1 MLGELSPWHLLILA
15 AVVLVLF
22 GAKKLP
28 DSARSLGRAMRIFKA
43 ETAGLRGD
51 GDSSGDEQPKA
62 AAPPQQLSAA
72 APAAPAAAPAAAPVQ
87 ASAQAP
93 RDNGE
98 AVNGVPVPETQRS
111 NQPG

>member
-15 AVVLVLF
+15 AVVLILF

-43 ETAGLRGD
+43 ETSGLRGD
-51 GDSSGDEQPKA
+51 GTTDDSQA
-62 AAPPQQLSAA
+62 QAAPPAQLT
-72 APAAPAAAPAAAPVQ
+72 PPK
-87 ASAQAP
+87 
-93 RDNGE
+93 DDGTL
-98 AVNGVPVPETQRS
+98 VNGVPLSEAQRP